1 MTPEKIAGQE
11 FAHSFRGYDIS
22 DVRGFLA
29 RVAGEV
35 RRVEEALERTRA
47 ELAEAE
53 TRPPPSIEDLTRDQ
67 LNQLLGEEAA
77 RVLRTADDAARDIRT
92 RAEANVEKM
101 LHEAQAEA
109 KEIRAEAERIR
120 EEARAE
126 ADQRVSGA
134 DEIVATR
141 LAEADSEALR
151 RREAAIEEGRAM
163 LAEAK
168 EARERMLA
176 DLAQRRRDS
185 RRELYQLRAGI
196 EQLRESY
203 DELRSM
209 LDRSVTVVDTAVED
223 ARRAAGYAA
232 ERFDRD
238 DMADD
243 RAELGRELG
252 LDREPSLPRPGSDQ
266 VEDSGLG
273 EVPRLGSE
281 AGVSDGGGEEAQASN
296 SEDASIHEAGV
307 ASEPDDGVGG
317 PAATAP
323 GATGGIEEVETQTP
337 EDTEP
342 VVVET
347 ASGADSPAADE
358 IEGERSESASDPGHD
373 LASGHGAS
381 GPTDAGD
388 TPEMAETPDDS
399 EELGS
404 KGEDHEPAMA
414 GPEGAAPAAPGTPEA
429 ESGANGIAEIP
440 VGVEAIATDTVSGP
454 AGEDGDPGIADADA
468 AAHADAAAA
477 AELAP
482 VGSGAGSAR
491 GSGEPLLF
499 DQDVEDEEAPPDHA
513 EPATGRERSR
523 IIYRREPR
531 PDSTL
536 AGIVSAAGPGE
547 GPDSPVLEELQAAL
561 DRAVARGDAPDE
573 PQGGEPAPD
582 PALVAVE
589 SALSAAELDEVFG
602 GPTNFTRDDSPP
614 GPLGGPH
621 AEIDELFARI
631 REARETSVSKAREV
645 LDRPSTVEAAA
656 PAERSSAAEVS
667 PAPSRT
673 GGVEALFRRQEQV
686 ASSVEKKISRL
697 MKRGLADQLNEV
709 LDGIRRSSDSLD
721 IDDVL
726 PAASVRDLA
735 GELRPLLVEAVL
747 EGAGRLEGSEED
759 LRPETLGALDELVD
773 SVSRDMDSSL
783 RSRMEGFLAEPS
795 SAESGA
801 RGLYREW
808 RRERLGPLARDI
820 ALAAYAVGVL
830 DPVSPGSEVRWVV
843 PEGGCVHPDC
853 DDNALATEVTL
864 GSPFPSGHLRAP
876 LAPGCRCLV
885 VESHS

>member
-35 RRVEEALERTRA
+35 RRVEETLERTRA
-47 ELAEAE
+47 ELAEASAK
-53 TRPPPSIEDLTRDQ
+53 PPPGIEDLTRDQ

-109 KEIRAEAERIR
+109 KEIRAEAETIR

-126 ADQRVSGA
+126 ADRRVSAA

-151 RREAAIEEGRAM
+151 RREAAIEEGRGM
-163 LAEAK
+163 LAEAQA
-168 EARERMLA
+168 ARERMLA
-176 DLAQRRRDS
+176 DLAGRRRDS

-238 DMADD
+238 DMTDD

-252 LDREPSLPRPGSDQ
+252 LEKEPSLPRPGGGDSEVPTPVAEPTVGEGVEPATETDEVAGEGAIGESEGRAAPEAERTALQ
-266 VEDSGLG
+266 GAGAPAVEEAPPETEVEDTAATTPAESGTGDGTAAAGGPEVG
-273 EVPRLGSE
+273 EAGEAGLDEGTERVAETGASETRIDIGDSETDMIDVPAPTAGSE
-281 AGVSDGGGEEAQASN
+281 SGEDGAQPEGIGSEGSMAGTAT
-296 SEDASIHEAGV
+296 EDAANPDADGAAD
-307 ASEPDDGVGG
+307 ASD
-317 PAATAP
+317 AAP
-323 GATGGIEEVETQTP
+323 GA
-337 EDTEP
+337 
-342 VVVET
+342 ET
-347 ASGADSPAADE
+347 APDSEADAPEETAGEPAA
-358 IEGERSESASDPGHD
+358 A
-373 LASGHGAS
+373 
-381 GPTDAGD
+381 D
-388 TPEMAETPDDS
+388 TPEETA
-399 EELGS
+399 G
-404 KGEDHEPAMA
+404 EPA
-414 GPEGAAPAAPGTPEA
+414 
-429 ESGANGIAEIP
+429 
-440 VGVEAIATDTVSGP
+440 
-454 AGEDGDPGIADADA
+454 DP
-468 AAHADAAAA
+468 
-477 AELAP
+477 
-482 VGSGAGSAR
+482 
-491 GSGEPLLF
+491 GEPLLF
-499 DQDVEDEEAPPDHA
+499 DQDLEAEPPPD
-513 EPATGRERSR
+513 RERSR

-536 AGIVSAAGPGE
+536 AGIVSAGTQGE
-547 GPDSPVLEELQAAL
+547 NSESPVLEELQAAL
-561 DRAVARGDAPDE
+561 DRAVARGEAPAE
-573 PQGGEPAPD
+573 PEGGEPALD

-589 SALSAAELDEVFG
+589 SALSAVELDEVFG
-602 GPTNFTRDDSPP
+602 GPTNFTRDDSGP

-645 LDRPSTVEAAA
+645 LDRPSAPSVTA
-656 PAERSSAAEVS
+656 PAERVPAAEA
-667 PAPSRT
+667 APVATTDRVEAA
-673 GGVEALFRRQEQV
+673 GVEALFRRQEQV

-697 MKRGLADQLNEV
+697 LKRGLADQLNEV
-709 LDGIRRSSDSLD
+709 LDAIRRSSESPH
-721 IDDVL
+721 IDEVL
-726 PAASVRDLA
+726 PEGSIRTMAA
-735 GELRPLLVEAVL
+735 GLRPLLIEAVL
-747 EGAGRLEGSEED
+747 EGAGLFEGSEAD
-759 LRPETLGALDELVD
+759 LRSQTVEALDELVE
-773 SVSRDMDSSL
+773 SVATDMDSSL
-783 RSRMEGFLAEPS
+783 RTRMEAFLAEPAT
-795 SAESGA
+795 AESGA

-830 DPVSPGSEVRWVV
+830 DPVAPGSPVRWML

-853 DDNALATEVTL
+853 ADNALATDVNL
-864 GSPFPSGHLRAP
+864 GSPFPSGHLRSP

-885 VESHS
+885 VVSGI